1 MRARI
6 HHAVMSKLA
15 IGLLAGSLTF
25 ITGCGDQKKDIAAKL
40 PLSMPEP
47 WRVEHTS
54 SEERQGSSYQE
65 VIVWSNAKPTLLG
78 TLASSVPLD
87 LPAEAADLALRRIEW
102 SGASTVKSVTSIRD
116 STHSVTL
123 IETSEGWYA
132 SVVQS
137 TQ

>member
-1 MRARI
+1 MRARV
-6 HHAVMSKLA
+6 HHAIMSTLA
-15 IGLLAGSLTF
+15 LGLLAGSLTL
-25 ITGCGDQKKDIAAKL
+25 ITGCGDQKKEIAAKL

-54 SEERQGSSYQE
+54 SEERQGSSHQE
-65 VIVWSNAKPTLLG
+65 VIVWSNAKPTLIG
-78 TLASSVPLD
+78 TLASSVPMD

-123 IETSEGWYA
+123 IETSEGWYT
-132 SVVQS
+132 SVIKS